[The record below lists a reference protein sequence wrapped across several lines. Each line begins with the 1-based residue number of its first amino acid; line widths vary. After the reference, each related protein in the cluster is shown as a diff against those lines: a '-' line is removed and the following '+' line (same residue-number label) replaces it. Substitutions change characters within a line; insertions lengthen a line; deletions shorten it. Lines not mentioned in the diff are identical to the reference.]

1 MLLIYTGN
9 GKGKTS
15 ASVGQA
21 VRAHGQGLTVAFGQF
36 MKRPGQAGEQNVLS
50 TLLGNRFFAGG
61 QGFFRNEEER
71 ETHREAALE
80 VLRWAENML
89 ASADMLVLDEILYA
103 HGYGLVSEDEL
114 RTLME
119 KARTAGAHLVLSGR
133 GLPAWLER
141 EADLVTEMTEKKH
154 HFAQGR
160 QAAPGIEF

>member
-21 VRAHGQGLTVAFGQF
+21 IRAHGQGLTVAFGQF
-36 MKRPGQAGEQNVLS
+36 MKRPGQAGEQKVLS
-50 TLLGNRFFAGG
+50 IMLENHFFAGG
-61 QGFFRNEEER
+61 PGFFRAEEER
-71 ETHREAALE
+71 QKHREAALE
-80 VLRWAENML
+80 VLRWAEDML
-89 ASADMLVLDEILYA
+89 ADADMLVLDEILYA
-103 HGYGLVSEDEL
+103 HGHGLVAEEEL
-114 RTLME
+114 RSLME